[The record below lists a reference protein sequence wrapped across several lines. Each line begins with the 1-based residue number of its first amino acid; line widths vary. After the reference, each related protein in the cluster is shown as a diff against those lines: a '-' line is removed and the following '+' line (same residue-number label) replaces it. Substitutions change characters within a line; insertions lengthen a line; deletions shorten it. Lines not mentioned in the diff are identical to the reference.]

1 MDPQSRSPGYV
12 QKTTGASTPCDR
24 CAMGRQIGK
33 PKMGPHLGKD
43 QLIDLAQKHGTEAQ
57 WVLDEIEKVNK

>member
-1 MDPQSRSPGYV
+1 
-12 QKTTGASTPCDR
+12 
-24 CAMGRQIGK
+24 MGRQIGK